1 MYWDDWDLSGVL
13 WTRRRRVGLKRAG
26 GDRDREGEMIDR
38 EGERESRRYSQ
49 KKKRETI

>member
-26 GDRDREGEMIDR
+26 GDRDREGDIDR
-38 EGERESRRYSQ
+38 EKESRRYSQ